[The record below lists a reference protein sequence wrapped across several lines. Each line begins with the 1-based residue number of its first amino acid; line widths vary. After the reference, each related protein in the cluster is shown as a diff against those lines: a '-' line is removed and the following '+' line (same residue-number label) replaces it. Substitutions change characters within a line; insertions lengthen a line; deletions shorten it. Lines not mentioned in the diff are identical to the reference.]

1 MNSIMKPSSVMKPSI
16 KNIVENDDILTFTLA
31 NINVSLANALRRTIL
46 SNIPTVVF
54 KTTPYEENKTTIY
67 ENTSRLNNEII
78 KQRLSC
84 IPIFIPI
91 LDENNLET
99 EKETGH
105 LSEGV
110 TAESLNDYY
119 LELDVSNDS
128 DTIIY
133 ATTEDFKIKNIKTDK
148 YLSKEETQKIFP
160 PNPLTHYFI
169 DFIRLRPKI
178 TEKILGEKIHLTSL
192 FSISTAKENGM
203 YNVVSTCS
211 YGNTIDKKTFDTE
224 LSKQRNIWKNE
235 GKDVEFESNN
245 WKLLEGLRMYENNSF
260 DFIIQTIGVYSNYEL
275 VQKACTILIN
285 KFLYLTKLIDND
297 ELIINN
303 SENTMKNSYDI
314 TLENEDYTVGK
325 VIEYLYYAKY
335 YEGEESLTFCGFKKF
350 HPHDT
355 NSIIRVA
362 YKEAISDKVL
372 IKQNLKSCVN
382 DAIYIFDTIKSTF
395 ST

>member
-1 MNSIMKPSSVMKPSI
+1 
-16 KNIVENDDILTFTLA
+16 
-31 NINVSLANALRRTIL
+31 
-46 SNIPTVVF
+46 
-54 KTTPYEENKTTIY
+54 
-67 ENTSRLNNEII
+67 
-78 KQRLSC
+78 
-84 IPIFIPI
+84 
-91 LDENNLET
+91 
-99 EKETGH
+99 
-105 LSEGV
+105 
-110 TAESLNDYY
+110 
-119 LELDVSNDS
+119 
-128 DTIIY
+128 
-133 ATTEDFKIKNIKTDK
+133 
-148 YLSKEETQKIFP
+148 
-160 PNPLTHYFI
+160 LTHYFI

-211 YGNTIDKKTFDTE
+211 YGNTIDKKAFDTE

-275 VQKACTILIN
+275 VKKACTILIN

-297 ELIINN
+297 ELIINI

-382 DAIYIFDTIKSTF
+382 DAVYIFDTIKSSF